1 MNTLASVFIG
11 RKYLS
16 LSAELV
22 PTLINAL
29 ILEDDPVSRPHL
41 LGNFRMTLG
50 NVQFRFYIY
59 ISLFLAAS
67 IIQSIR
73 SASKTV
79 ASTRSVITDGS

>member
-1 MNTLASVFIG
+1 VLRSLAPPTPLAIRQSVQRFVNTLASVFIG

-41 LGNFRMTLG
+41 LGNFRTTLG
-50 NVQFRFYIY
+50 NVQFCFYIY
-59 ISLFLAAS
+59 ISVAGEYYS
-67 IIQSIR
+67 I
-73 SASKTV
+73 
-79 ASTRSVITDGS
+79 D